1 MNDHRLELADVFRA
15 HETDFLTA
23 WGAVLSPSQKKALRD
38 IRDCR
43 TAALGGRV
51 EEYDCGHRVILYNSC
66 GSRYCP
72 KCQAMARAHW
82 LAEREADLLPVP
94 YFHVSLHRSAT
105 HRQTG
110 TAESQDNLQHPVSL
124 GFRNSNDHRRRLQ
137 APGRRHWFLG
147 GATHR
152 GQNLHLHPHTHCVV
166 PGGGIAPD
174 GARWVACRNSFFL
187 PVEVL
192 SARFRNTFLIYLRQA
207 FRKGQLQF
215 HGKLAPLAKP
225 DAFEALCHDASKIKW
240 VVYAKAPFGGP
251 EQVLKYL
258 ARYTHRVAISNSRL
272 LSLENRQVTFQWK
285 DYADYNQTK
294 TMTLDAVEF
303 MRRFLLHV
311 LPRGFVRIRQFGF
324 LSNRVRK
331 EKLEV
336 CRLLLNGPPII
347 TPVTPVLSDALFPRP
362 RFLVAPLPDLQ
373 TWPARP
379 GRTDPPDRV
388 AHRMLNFCQTPQA
401 YRTVHE
407 PNHRSPRRDHIRS
420 SERIG
425 DLCPHSIHVLLFGPP
440 FGPASAPRPDQ
451 AHLHRL
457 LAIHQAQSAPLFCA
471 KCVPNRRTNP
481 TRYNS
486 KPITYSG
493 SVHSLETEAL
503 RPEHMGAPRETAPRS
518 ASDTR
523 LLIIFHHQ

>member
-82 LAEREADLLPVP
+82 LAGREADLLPVP
-94 YFHVSLHRSAT
+94 YFHVVFTVPQPIAKLALQNPRIIYNILFRSVSETLMTIAADSKRLGAAIGFLAVLHT
-105 HRQTG
+105 
-110 TAESQDNLQHPVSL
+110 
-124 GFRNSNDHRRRLQ
+124 
-137 APGRRHWFLG
+137 W
-147 GATHR
+147 
-152 GQNLHLHPHTHCVV
+152 GQNLHLHPHIHCVV

-215 HGKLAPLAKP
+215 HGELAPLAKP

-272 LSLENRQVTFQWK
+272 LSLENCQVTFQWK

-347 TPVTPVLSDALFPRP
+347 TPVTPVLSNADSQD
-362 RFLVAPLPDLQ
+362 PDSWSHRCPICKL
-373 TWPARP
+373 
-379 GRTDPPDRV
+379 GRLILAELIPPDRV
-388 AHRMLNFCQTPQA
+388 AHRMLSFCQTPQLQ
-401 YRTVHE
+401 
-407 PNHRSPRRDHIRS
+407 DS
-420 SERIG
+420 S
-425 DLCPHSIHVLLFGPP
+425 
-440 FGPASAPRPDQ
+440 
-451 AHLHRL
+451 
-457 LAIHQAQSAPLFCA
+457 
-471 KCVPNRRTNP
+471 
-481 TRYNS
+481 
-486 KPITYSG
+486 
-493 SVHSLETEAL
+493 
-503 RPEHMGAPRETAPRS
+503 
-518 ASDTR
+518 
-523 LLIIFHHQ
+523 